1 MNEKMTY
8 KKPSTCGTLDP
19 VGLSANTLKSL
30 NSETD
35 FGENHALDF
44 SCLSAELSD
53 SCKKIQDDNDL
64 SELTNMLVTQAYVLQ
79 NLFSKMVSMAT
90 RSSGAEDIPKFVDVA
105 LKTQKQCRATIR
117 AIAEIKNP
125 KRATFIKQQTNQA
138 LGHMQVNNGKQL
150 GQENLSE
157 NLENQSNKLLEKTYG
172 ERLDFRAAQTSIG
185 INQKVE
191 TVEKVNRANNK
202 IR

>member
-1 MNEKMTY
+1 MNEKMAY

-44 SCLSAELSD
+44 NYLSAELSD

-79 NLFSKMVSMAT
+79 NLFSKMVGMAT
-90 RSSGAEDIPKFVDVA
+90 RCNGEDISKFVDTA
-105 LKTQKQCRATIR
+105 LKTQKQCRATIQ

-185 INQKVE
+185 INQKLEAVG
-191 TVEKVNRANNK
+191 KINRAKN
-202 IR
+202 